1 MTAERGTRAVGV
13 GTPGAVGRIL
23 GKLQHADRRIGVRRS
38 IRGRLPTAAL
48 LPSVSAHP
56 MTADL
61 AALKLVAVLATAAW
75 QRGRRSLWMWAGS
88 EALAKVAAVAA
99 GVQFPSTEAPVVG
112 TVRRIEQD
120 DARSVGAQQVVG
132 WSNSRPVG
140 RTRRATPYDTW

>member
-1 MTAERGTRAVGV
+1 MTAERGTRVVGV

-56 MTADL
+56 IIADL
-61 AALKLVAVLATAAW
+61 ELAAVLATAAW

-88 EALAKVAAVAA
+88 EALAGVAAVAA

>member
-13 GTPGAVGRIL
+13 GTPGAVGRVL
-23 GKLQHADRRIGVRRS
+23 GKLQHADRRIGVGSS
-38 IRGRLPTAAL
+38 IRGTLPIRAPLA
-48 LPSVSAHP
+48 PVAAHP
-56 MTADL
+56 MIADL
-61 AALKLVAVLATAAW
+61 AALELVAVLATAAW
-75 QRGRRSLWMWAGS
+75 QRGRQSLWMWAGS
-88 EALAKVAAVAA
+88 KARAKVAAVAA

>member
-1 MTAERGTRAVGV
+1 MTAESGTRVVGV

-23 GKLQHADRRIGVRRS
+23 GKLQDADRRIGVRRS

-56 MTADL
+56 IIADL
-61 AALKLVAVLATAAW
+61 ELAAVLATAAW

-88 EALAKVAAVAA
+88 EALAGVAAVAA

-112 TVRRIEQD
+112 TVPRIEQD
-120 DARSVGAQQVVG
+120 DARSVGAQQVVE

-140 RTRRATPYDTW
+140 QTRRTTPYATW

>member
-1 MTAERGTRAVGV
+1 LAESWESCNMPT
-13 GTPGAVGRIL
+13 GA
-23 GKLQHADRRIGVRRS
+23 S
-38 IRGRLPTAAL
+38 IRGTLPTAAL

-56 MTADL
+56 IIADL
-61 AALKLVAVLATAAW
+61 ELAAVLATAAW

-88 EALAKVAAVAA
+88 EALAGVAAVAA